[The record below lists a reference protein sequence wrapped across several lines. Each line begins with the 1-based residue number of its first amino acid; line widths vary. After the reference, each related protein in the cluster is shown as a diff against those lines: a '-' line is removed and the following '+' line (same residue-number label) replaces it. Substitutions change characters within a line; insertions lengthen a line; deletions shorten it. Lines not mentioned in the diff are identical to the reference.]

1 MFQILI
7 VEDDITYGMML
18 KTWLGK
24 KGFQVTST
32 SSIARAQKH
41 IESETVDLILSDL
54 RLPDKDGIDL
64 LKWLGEHGLQIPL
77 IIMTGYAD
85 IQSAVQAMKL
95 GACDYIAKPVN
106 PDELLKKIGEAL
118 NASSSALKQM
128 MHSSRTD
135 DAFTPNRPSV
145 SPKQTMHSDKMKNQP
160 LKGAEGSLSSSDF
173 LEGES
178 DAAKQLYNY
187 VKLVSPT
194 NMSVLING
202 ASGTGKEY
210 VAHRIHQLSKRAD
223 RPFVAI
229 DCGSIPKE
237 LAASEFFGHIK
248 GAFTGALT
256 DKTGAFVEANG
267 GTIFLDEIGNL
278 SYEVQIQL
286 LRALQERKIRPVGSN
301 KEISVDIRLVS
312 ATNENLEQAI
322 EKGAFRED
330 LYHRINEFTLRMPQL
345 KDRREDI
352 LLFANFFLD
361 QANHELERTLIGFDA
376 EASEAMQKYP
386 WPGNLRQL
394 KNVVKRATLLAQGE
408 FITAKDLGEEINER
422 KTVCENPE
430 MEETF
435 ALHDEETEKHRILK
449 ALQQT
454 GNNKTKAATLLGID
468 RKTLY
473 NKLKLYHIPQ

>member
-1 MFQILI
+1 MRSILI

-24 KGFQVTST
+24 KGFQVASV

-41 IESETVDLILSDL
+41 IETESVDLILSDL

-64 LKWLGEHGLQIPL
+64 LKWLSERGLSIPL

-85 IQSAVQAMKL
+85 IQSAVQTMKL
-95 GACDYIAKPVN
+95 GACDYISKPVN
-106 PDELLKKIGEAL
+106 PDELLKKMEEAL
-118 NASSSALKQM
+118 NVPFEKEENPPQKNVEKKSSEDTS
-128 MHSSRTD
+128 
-135 DAFTPNRPSV
+135 F
-145 SPKQTMHSDKMKNQP
+145 
-160 LKGAEGSLSSSDF
+160 SSDY

-223 RPFVAI
+223 QPFVAI

-237 LAASEFFGHIK
+237 LAASEFFGHVK
-248 GAFTGALT
+248 GAFTGAIT
-256 DKTGAFVEANG
+256 DKTGAFIAANG

-301 KEISVDIRLVS
+301 KEIQVDVRLVS

-322 EKGAFRED
+322 EKGTFRED
-330 LYHRINEFTLRMPQL
+330 LFHRINEFTLRMPQL
-345 KDRREDI
+345 KERHEDI

-361 QANHELERTLIGFDA
+361 QANRELDKHLIGFD
-376 EASEAMQKYP
+376 EKASKALLEYH
-386 WPGNLRQL
+386 WPGNLRQM
-394 KNVVKRATLLAQGE
+394 KNIVRRATLLAQGK
-408 FITAKDLGEEINER
+408 FITIDELSELNEPAPIPVGLPLRNEEAEKQQIIE
-422 KTVCENPE
+422 
-430 MEETF
+430 
-435 ALHDEETEKHRILK
+435 ALR
-449 ALQQT
+449 QT
-454 GNNKTKAATLLGID
+454 GNNKSRAAQLLGID

-473 NKLKLYHIPQ
+473 NKLKLYSIFD